1 MAFQQVAVPIA
12 ENTHISEARRASHRM
27 AQDVQFDPVFREHLA
42 IVVTE
47 LARNVL
53 VHAGEGEIVLQ
64 PQSNAAGAI
73 WIDVLALDKGPGV
86 ADVSR
91 ALSDGYST
99 TGTQGTGFGAVSR
112 LASLLEVY
120 SRSEEGTAV
129 LARVG
134 SGREQPAASRTV
146 TGSVCVPI
154 AGETRCGDAWE
165 HQEQMGRRL
174 IIVAD
179 GLGHG
184 GDASDAANEALEA
197 FRANQHRSPKDII
210 EAAHAR
216 LQKTRGAAV
225 AVAEID
231 FERRLVRYSGV
242 GNIAGAIVANGKSR
256 NMISHN
262 GIVGHLSQRI
272 QELSFPWQ
280 PDAFLIMH
288 SDGINTRWNL
298 DHYPGL
304 QNKPAALIAAVL
316 YRDFKR
322 GRDDATV
329 VVSREARA
337 A

>member
-1 MAFQQVAVPIA
+1 MAFQQVAIPVA
-12 ENTHISEARRASHRM
+12 ENTHISEARRASSRL
-27 AQDVQFDPVFREHLA
+27 AQDVQFDPVFQEHLA

-53 VHAGEGEIVLQ
+53 IHGGGGEIVLQ
-64 PQSNAAGAI
+64 PQRNAAGTV
-73 WIDVLALDKGPGV
+73 WIDVLALDKGPGI

-99 TGTQGTGFGAVSR
+99 AGTPGTGFGAVSR

-120 SRSEEGTAV
+120 SRAGEGTAV
-129 LARVG
+129 LARLESGKEELGIG
-134 SGREQPAASRTV
+134 SV
-146 TGSVCVPI
+146 IGSVCVPI

-184 GDASDAANEALEA
+184 DGASDAANEALEA
-197 FRANQHRSPKDII
+197 FHANQHRSPKDII

-256 NMISHN
+256 SMISHN
-262 GIVGHLSQRI
+262 GIVGHLSERI

-298 DHYPGL
+298 DRYPGL